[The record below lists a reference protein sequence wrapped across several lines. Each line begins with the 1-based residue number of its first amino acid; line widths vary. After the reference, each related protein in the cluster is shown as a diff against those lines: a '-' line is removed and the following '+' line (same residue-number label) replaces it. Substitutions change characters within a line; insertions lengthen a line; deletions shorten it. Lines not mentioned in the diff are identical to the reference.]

1 MIYSLIRWLTGYIII
16 EVLGDNISRFFNICA
31 ARDIEFENI
40 SKKEGNDAGTIYITM
55 WAKDFFKLHDVVVKC
70 HIKVKIVSKKGLP
83 FITKKYKKQKMMFAG
98 IGCSF
103 ILMYCLSLFVWQ
115 ITVEGNYSH
124 SDEEIIDF
132 LEDNHIYHGINKKK
146 VESYELEKN
155 IRNNFDDITWVSVEL
170 TGTRLIVHIKENFN
184 VEKDN
189 QNLKIKD
196 LLSPYDG
203 IIYSLVTR
211 SGTPAVK
218 EGAMVKK
225 GDVLI
230 RAAYDILN
238 DAKEVVATKEVAADG
253 TIYMYVIYD
262 YYDELKTSINRK
274 KEAEC

>member
-40 SKKEGNDAGTIYITM
+40 
-55 WAKDFFKLHDVVVKC
+55 
-70 HIKVKIVSKKGLP
+70 SKKGLP

-115 ITVEGNYSH
+115 ITVEGNYFH

-196 LLSPYDG
+196 LLSPYNG
-203 IIYSLVTR
+203 IIYSIVTR
-211 SGTPAVK
+211 SGTPAV
-218 EGAMVKK
+218 
-225 GDVLI
+225 
-230 RAAYDILN
+230 
-238 DAKEVVATKEVAADG
+238 KEVAADG

-274 KEAEC
+274 EYKASNNFYLPIFFIL